1 MVRRVGV
8 GYCPVMLT
16 LSGRLGYVI
25 GYKIQD
31 EIS

>member
-16 LSGRLGYVI
+16 LSGRLGY
-25 GYKIQD
+25 KIQD